1 MLITFKYQ
9 LSFLATYC
17 YNTFAK
23 SFILYRFLITV
34 LFFFLTI
41 KTVVSQTN
49 ADTSSVTSK
58 DSVQR
63 NNNTSGSDSVATII
77 PPKNAVSMRP
87 HPEFSFSI
95 DTIISLSSREFSQQ
109 ILEHHPYF
117 GFGSKTIDFRG
128 DSSQKKVRGKEII
141 FYLLILL
148 LLFFAVLK
156 NAFPKYFNDL
166 FRVFFRTTLKQKQI
180 SEQLV
185 QTPLPSFLLNGF
197 FVISGGLYLAFII
210 DHYKLNPLENFWI
223 LSAYCCG
230 GLSIIYL
237 LKFLSIKTAGWL
249 FSMSEAA
256 ESYIFI
262 VFVINK
268 MIGILLLPFLILIA
282 FSIGYLS
289 QAGLVLSYCLIG
301 GMLLY
306 RAILTFATIRNQVKV
321 NPFHFFLYLI
331 AFEIAPLLLIGK
343 VVLEFLSITT

>member
-34 LFFFLTI
+34 IFFLLTV
-41 KTVVSQTN
+41 KTVVSQTT
-49 ADTSSVTSK
+49 ADTSSITSK
-58 DSVQR
+58 DSVVTAILPA
-63 NNNTSGSDSVATII
+63 NI
-77 PPKNAVSMRP
+77 VSLRP
-87 HPEFSFSI
+87 HPEYTFNI
-95 DTIISLSSREFSQQ
+95 DTTISLSSPEFSQH
-109 ILEHHPYF
+109 ILGHHPYF
-117 GFGSKTIDFRG
+117 GFGNEATAFKG
-128 DSSQKKVRGKEII
+128 DSARRISRGKEII

-148 LLFFAVLK
+148 LLFFAILK

-185 QTPLPSFLLNGF
+185 QTPLPSLLLNGF
-197 FVISGGLYLAFII
+197 FVITGGLYLAFII

-223 LSAYCCG
+223 LSVYCCA

-237 LKFLSIKTAGWL
+237 LKFLGIKTAGWL

-256 ESYIFI
+256 DSYIFI

-268 MIGILLLPFLILIA
+268 MIGILLLPLLVLLA
-282 FSIGYLS
+282 FSIGYLN
-289 QAGLVLSYCLIG
+289 QAGLVLSYCLIS

-306 RAILTFATIRNQVKV
+306 RAILTFVAIRNQVRV

>member
-1 MLITFKYQ
+1 M
-9 LSFLATYC
+9 
-17 YNTFAK
+17 
-23 SFILYRFLITV
+23 YRFLITA
-34 LFFFLTI
+34 LFFSLTI
-41 KTVVSQTN
+41 KTAVSQTN
-49 ADTSSVTSK
+49 ADTSSITSK
-58 DSVQR
+58 DSVQK
-63 NNNTSGSDSVATII
+63 NSNTSGIDSIVTTI
-77 PPKNAVSMRP
+77 PPKNTVSMRP
-87 HPEFSFSI
+87 HPEYTFDI
-95 DTIISLSSREFSQQ
+95 DTTISLSSPEFSQR

-117 GFGSKTIDFRG
+117 GFGSKAIDFRG
-128 DSSQKKVRGKEII
+128 GSTPKIFKGKEII

-148 LLFFAVLK
+148 LLFFALLK

-180 SEQLV
+180 SEQLE
-185 QTPLPSFLLNGF
+185 QTPLPSLLLNGF
-197 FVISGGLYLAFII
+197 FVISGGLYMAFII
-210 DHYKLNPLENFWI
+210 DHYKLNPLGNFWI
-223 LSAYCCG
+223 LSAYCCA

-256 ESYIFI
+256 DSYIFI

-268 MIGILLLPFLILIA
+268 MIGILILPFLILLA
-282 FSIGYLS
+282 FTMGYLN